1 MAASSFASWMLSQE
15 ARALLTRLERIKSFA
30 MSETMVPAA
39 TLSMEAQAAVERYLV
54 QGRREL
60 RTQLHQYIA
69 WVEGPEGRWAP
80 PAEAQRRFTFL
91 RLRFNV
97 VLSHFDIF
105 SEALSQR
112 SEAESGVWLAGLD
125 VLSRDALEL
134 PGYYDVPPVICYLAR
149 GPGAAIRRARTRLP
163 GGGANPAALI
173 RIPRERMIGSS
184 LASSLFHEVGH
195 QGAALLDL
203 VASMRTA
210 LHALTHDTLEEAFAF
225 GLWERW
231 ISEVIADVWSVA
243 RVGVTST
250 VGLMGVV
257 SLPRPFVF
265 RLTPEDPHPI
275 PWIRVKLSCELG
287 AQLFPHPQWAR
298 LARLWEELYPV
309 RGASERSRETLA
321 LLEAS
326 LPRFVRFLLEHRPA
340 ALRGHT
346 LAEVLK
352 TQERQPARLGALY
365 RQWRRKRS
373 GIQESPPSL
382 VFAVIGQA
390 RADGVLSPE
399 EESQVLAELLK
410 YWALRSTLDASET
423 CASLPKSRALASA
436 LQAPALP
443 RNSVI

>member
-1 MAASSFASWMLSQE
+1 MSASSFASWMLSQE

-39 TLSMEAQAAVERYLV
+39 TLSMEAQAAVERYLI

-60 RTQLHQYIA
+60 RTQLHRYIA
-69 WVEGPEGRWAP
+69 WVEGPEGRRAA

-112 SEAESGVWLAGLD
+112 SEAENGVWLAGLD
-125 VLSRDALEL
+125 VLSRDALAL
-134 PGYYDVPPVICYLAR
+134 PGYYEVPPVICYLAR

-163 GGGANPAALI
+163 GGGPNPAAII

-203 VASMRTA
+203 VASLRGA
-210 LHALTHDTLEEAFAF
+210 LQDIAREGSGDALAWS
-225 GLWERW
+225 LWERW
-231 ISEVIADVWSVA
+231 MSEVVADAWSVA
-243 RVGVTST
+243 RLGVTST
-250 VGLMGVV
+250 MGLMGVV

-265 RLTPEDPHPI
+265 RLDVDDPHPV
-275 PWIRVKLSCELG
+275 PWIRVKLSCALG
-287 AQLFPHPQWAR
+287 AHLFPHPQWAR
-298 LARLWEELYPV
+298 LSHLWEEFYPV
-309 RGASERSRETLA
+309 RGLSRQYRQVLDA
-321 LLEAS
+321 LEAS
-326 LPRFVRFLLEHRPA
+326 LPRFARFLMEHRPA
-340 ALRGHT
+340 SLRGHS

-365 RQWRRKRS
+365 RTWRERRS
-373 GIQESPPSL
+373 GIREASPSL

-390 RADGVLSPE
+390 RADGVISPE

-410 YWALRSTLDASET
+410 YWALRGTLDASET
-423 CASLPKSRALASA
+423 CASRSKSRALASA
-436 LQAPALP
+436 LRVPTLP
-443 RNSVI
+443 RNSVT

>member
-60 RTQLHQYIA
+60 RSQLHRYIA
-69 WVEGPEGRWAP
+69 WVEGPEGRWAS

-134 PGYYDVPPVICYLAR
+134 PGYYDAPPVICYLAR

-173 RIPRERMIGSS
+173 RVPRERMIGSS

-203 VASMRTA
+203 VASMRAA
-210 LHALTHDTLEEAFAF
+210 LRALTHDTPEEAFSF

-231 ISEVIADVWSVA
+231 ISEVIADVWSMA

-265 RLTPEDPHPI
+265 RLNTEDPHPI
-275 PWIRVKLSCELG
+275 PWIRVKLSCALG
-287 AQLFPHPQWAR
+287 AHLYPHPQWAR
-298 LARLWEELYPV
+298 LARLWEEFYPA
-309 RGASERSRETLA
+309 RGAPERSRQALA

-326 LPRFVRFLLEHRPA
+326 LPRFVRFLVEHRPA
-340 ALRGHT
+340 SLRGHT

-352 TQERQPARLGALY
+352 TRERQPARLGALY
-365 RQWRRKRS
+365 QQWRRGRS
-373 GIQESPPSL
+373 GIQASPPSL

-399 EESQVLAELLK
+399 EESQMLAELLK

-423 CASLPKSRALASA
+423 CAALSKSRALASA
-436 LQAPALP
+436 LHAPALP
-443 RNSVI
+443 RNSVT